1 MMMMMDACVV
11 GMMDVGWDPA
21 YVLFIGGI
29 FPFIF
34 TLKKKGEASQL
45 GRSRPSGRAA
55 QRPALGERLMLQGRA
70 RAGSN
75 GDERLRVGHARQR
88 R

>member
-1 MMMMMDACVV
+1 LSEEAGGRIRMMMMMDACVV

-34 TLKKKGEASQL
+34 TLKKKERPANWAAQGPAAEQ
-45 GRSRPSGRAA
+45 PSGRLWAS
-55 QRPALGERLMLQGRA
+55 G
-70 RAGSN
+70 
-75 GDERLRVGHARQR
+75 
-88 R
+88 